1 MPNETEG
8 GSPGGTPPC
17 TPMTP
22 LPAAWIWGLCA
33 GPMPTTAAAVMRV
46 RDTDRVGDVVGLGRE
61 LMLTCQCSRQRAVCL
76 AALTLVPGVEAS
88 LTVGGLR
95 RRLRCVAC
103 GAAGTEAQIELRDW
117 RSPSR
122 TSRTGG

>member
-1 MPNETEG
+1 MPSETEG
-8 GSPGGTPPC
+8 DLHSDAPPC

-33 GPMPTTAAAVMRV
+33 GPMPTTAAAVVRV

-61 LMLTCQCSRQRAVCL
+61 LMLTCRCSRQRAVCL
-76 AALTLVPGVEAS
+76 AALTLVPGVEAR
-88 LTVGGLR
+88 LTVSALR

>member
-1 MPNETEG
+1 MPNETKG
-8 GSPGGTPPC
+8 GSPEGTPPC
-17 TPMTP
+17 TPITP
-22 LPAAWIWGLCA
+22 LPMAWVWGLCA
-33 GPMPTTAAAVMRV
+33 GPMPTTAATVVRV

-61 LMLTCQCSRQRAVCL
+61 LMLTCRCSRQRAVCL
-76 AALTLVPGVEAS
+76 AALTLVPGVEAR
-88 LTVGGLR
+88 LTVGALR

-122 TSRTGG
+122 TSRAGG